1 MPGYMMKNKKKKYG
15 GGGTV
20 AVNTMSKITHGIK
33 DLETAAVNAM
43 SKLTHLKMKHYNNKK
58 IK

>member
-1 MPGYMMKNKKKKYG
+1 MYTQKKKKKYG

-20 AVNTMSKITHGIK
+20 AVNAMSKLTHGIK
-33 DLETAAVNAM
+33 DLEIAAVNAM
-43 SKLTHLKMKHYNNKK
+43 SKLTRIKHYKNKK